1 VAALAAPIL
10 VGAVA
15 LQRPE
20 REKPVCGMEGEAVV
34 CPCVDGSTSD
44 MAMAL
49 GWLVSEGERERDM
62 EAVRS
67 GGHNGGGGR
76 RWCGW
81 RPRDAQG
88 RGVWRLAQAW

>member
-44 MAMAL
+44 MAMVL

-67 GGHNGGGGR
+67 GGHNGGGEGGAVGDHVMR
-76 RWCGW
+76 REG
-81 RPRDAQG
+81 G
-88 RGVWRLAQAW
+88 SGG